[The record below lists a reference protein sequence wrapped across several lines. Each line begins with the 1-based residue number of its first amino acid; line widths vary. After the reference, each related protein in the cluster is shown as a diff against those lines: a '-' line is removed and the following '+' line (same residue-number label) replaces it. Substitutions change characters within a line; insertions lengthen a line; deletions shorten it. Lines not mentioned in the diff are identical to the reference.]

1 MRVSVIG
8 AGLAGVATA
17 HELVLRG
24 HEVQVFDRRPAV
36 ASESSFAPA
45 GLLAPGLLALGLTPS
60 PGFVSGIASA
70 QAAWLWQRWRA
81 GRDPRRAARDTSLQA
96 LARLGRGRVQ
106 DIATRLRMDV
116 EQASGVTV
124 LCRHERQTRALRTTL
139 TRLAEAAPPHQWL
152 DPASLRAQVPALNP
166 KAPLHAALQLTQ
178 DGTGNA
184 RHYAQLLKD
193 EAQRRGAVFHLSQS
207 VQALRTGSTAGA
219 PVLLELAG
227 TPGEARSALE
237 FDAVVVCT
245 GAAANAL
252 LQPLACPLPFA
263 RAHVHALTA
272 MLSTHDSQ
280 WPDSPQGALFDLDT
294 GSVMSRLGPRL
305 RVTGAATMGG
315 AAAVVQDRALRLLY
329 GVLEHWLPGVAQMR
343 SAQHWKGARA
353 LVPDG
358 APVLGAVR
366 GPRVT
371 GVWLNLGHDLHG
383 WPLACGAAVVLA
395 AQIDGDAAP
404 GQPDLGPLG
413 AARWL

>member
-24 HEVQVFDRRPAV
+24 HEVQVFDRRPAI
-36 ASESSFAPA
+36 ASESSFAAA
-45 GLLAPGLLALGLTPS
+45 GLLAPGLLALGLTPP
-60 PGFVSGIASA
+60 PGFFSGIASA
-70 QAAWLWQRWRA
+70 QAAWLWRCWRA
-81 GRDPRRAARDTSLQA
+81 RRDPRRAARDASLQA
-96 LARLGRGRVQ
+96 LARLGRERVH

-116 EQASGVTV
+116 EQTSGVTV
-124 LCRHERQTRALRTTL
+124 LCRDEPQTRTLRNTL
-139 TRLAEAAPPHQWL
+139 TRLADAAPPHHWI
-152 DPASLRAQVPALNP
+152 DPAALHAQVPALNP
-166 KAPLHAALQLTQ
+166 KAQLHAALQLPQ

-207 VQALRTGSTAGA
+207 VQALRPGTRSGA

-227 TPGEARSALE
+227 TPAGAPTEPA

-252 LQPLACPLPFA
+252 LQPLACTLPFA

-280 WPDSPQGALFDLDT
+280 WPDSPQGAFFDLGT
-294 GSVMSRLGPRL
+294 GSVISRLGPRL
-305 RVTGAATMGG
+305 RVTGAGTMGG
-315 AAAVVQDRALRLLY
+315 TADTVQDRALRRLY
-329 GVLEHWLPGVAQMR
+329 GVLEHWLPGVAQTR
-343 SAQHWKGARA
+343 TAQQWKGARA

-358 APVLGAVR
+358 APVLGAAP
-366 GPRVT
+366 GPR
-371 GVWLNLGHDLHG
+371 GAGLWLNLGHDLHG

-395 AQIDGDAAP
+395 AQIEGAAAP
-404 GQPDLGPLG
+404 GLPDLGPLG
-413 AARWL
+413 AARWR